1 MNAMCTVKNNDVLN
15 CVKEM
20 LRVGY
25 NGDLIQTS
33 GPKYTHLDNNRSDA
47 PYMANRVSKQFDYII
62 DLEAETVH
70 AANCDKCGRERIR
83 ARLINLKSTG
93 LKICK
98 CLNKKS
104 GKPKK

>member
-1 MNAMCTVKNNDVLN
+1 MNAICTVKKNDVRD

-20 LRVGY
+20 RRVGY

-33 GPKYTHLDNNRSDA
+33 GPKYTQLDNHRSGVPTMMEA
-47 PYMANRVSKQFDYII
+47 VSEQFDYII
-62 DLEAETVH
+62 DLEKETLH
-70 AANCDKCGRERIR
+70 AAGCDKCGPNRIR
-83 ARLINLKSTG
+83 ARIVNVKSTG